1 MTTSYQF
8 PQGVPTSTHPTA
20 STWHCGD
27 PFAEQ
32 RAAHDTGVLIDLR
45 HLSVLH
51 VAGEDAP
58 SWLHSL
64 LAQKVVDMP
73 VLSPTHSE
81 LRHAYILDAHG
92 HICEECWVAR
102 TPDGYFLATPRE
114 HRDSLQE
121 YLTSMVFWSNVTVTT
136 TDDSV
141 CAIVNTAATD
151 TAATSQPLLS
161 PAVSALLD
169 SKHVITAQGRP
180 RGIPTALLYIPPTT
194 DCASLVNELCATG
207 LTTTGKWTWDALRCA
222 AGLPEITT
230 DMDDKS
236 LPHEYNSVGEP
247 DTGAG
252 ASVTKGCYR
261 GQETVA
267 KIHNVGLPPRRQI
280 VLLLDGSSEVRP
292 VPGTDLYAD
301 ADYRKSV
308 GRIGTVVDH
317 WEYGPLALGLVR
329 RTIEDSQELFWKT
342 DEDAGKA
349 SIMGELSVHPD
360 GHRAGREAVQ
370 SFRSSARHRNL

>member
-1 MTTSYQF
+1 
-8 PQGVPTSTHPTA
+8 
-20 STWHCGD
+20 
-27 PFAEQ
+27 
-32 RAAHDTGVLIDLR
+32 
-45 HLSVLH
+45 
-51 VAGEDAP
+51 
-58 SWLHSL
+58 
-64 LAQKVVDMP
+64 
-73 VLSPTHSE
+73 
-81 LRHAYILDAHG
+81 
-92 HICEECWVAR
+92 
-102 TPDGYFLATPRE
+102 
-114 HRDSLQE
+114 
-121 YLTSMVFWSNVTVTT
+121 
-136 TDDSV
+136 
-141 CAIVNTAATD
+141 
-151 TAATSQPLLS
+151 
-161 PAVSALLD
+161 
-169 SKHVITAQGRP
+169 
-180 RGIPTALLYIPPTT
+180 
-194 DCASLVNELCATG
+194 
-207 LTTTGKWTWDALRCA
+207 
-222 AGLPEITT
+222 
-230 DMDDKS
+230 MDDKS

-267 KIHNVGLPPRRQI
+267 KIRNVGLPPRRQI